1 MNQEFAYL
9 RGALIAY
16 EPDGYPD
23 RKRVIPFR
31 FNPESLAR
39 QVSVEKAQGQQGAG
53 TAPPGDSAATE
64 QGADASEGTARHSF
78 NVMIRLDF
86 AERHQPAA
94 HLPAELGVAPEI
106 AAIEDLMYPG
116 DSDSEAA
123 SDGTEAV
130 HARPRRPTVL
140 FVWGRKR
147 VYPVRITGMTITESV
162 YNAQL
167 NPVRAEID
175 VSLEVL
181 TSEEASDNLAVSSAL
196 SFTESKRKELAKLLL
211 DNTADQSTSILP
223 L

>member
-1 MNQEFAYL
+1 MNAEFSYL

-16 EPDGYPD
+16 EPDGYPEK
-23 RKRVIPFR
+23 KRVIPFR

-39 QVSVEKAQGQQGAG
+39 QVSVETAQGQQGAG
-53 TAPPGDSAATE
+53 TAPPGESSSTE
-64 QGADASEGTARHSF
+64 QSSDASEGATKHSF
-78 NVMIRLDF
+78 NVLIRLDF

-94 HLPAELGVAPEI
+94 NLPAELGVAPEI

-116 DSDSEAA
+116 ESDSEAA

-162 YNAQL
+162 FNAEL

-175 VSLEVL
+175 VSMEVL
-181 TSEEASDNLAVSSAL
+181 GAEDAANNTAVSTAL
-196 SFTESKRKELAKLLL
+196 SFTESKRKELADLFLS
-211 DNTADQSTSILP
+211 NTAEQSTSILP